1 MSSDEGEG
9 IRNSDRNAVRRERD
23 DESNKV
29 ILSERREASDAF
41 VSNERQAR
49 MEDVILIVRIRVLGR
64 EPRRVVEKRSRVE
77 RRGGTKRAATE
88 KKRGKGKGG
97 VANGAA
103 L

>member
-1 MSSDEGEG
+1 MSPVCLTNSHIITADDRKSVDTHHGKNRDMSSDEGDG

-49 MEDVILIVRIRVLGR
+49 MEDVILIVRI
-64 EPRRVVEKRSRVE
+64 
-77 RRGGTKRAATE
+77 
-88 KKRGKGKGG
+88 
-97 VANGAA
+97 
-103 L
+103 